1 MSSPACADS
10 EGYDTPRQQRED
22 TTIFM
27 VAKDS
32 YEACHGNHIE
42 MPQSAAAGV
51 ARLGALRLTHR
62 TWKHWPGG
70 STFPS
75 LPVPHA
81 SNLAWHLTSESNS
94 PHAGCTLLHGWGSAA
109 SFVIASLSKKKK
121 KTCLHLV
128 TCWPVT
134 PAWYM
139 KAGVSSSFKK
149 HHRLHHKSAPIV
161 QMHQAVR

>member
-121 KTCLHLV
+121 KLASIWSRVGLSLQPGIWRLV
-128 TCWPVT
+128 L
-134 PAWYM
+134 A
-139 KAGVSSSFKK
+139 AA
-149 HHRLHHKSAPIV
+149 LKSITGYTTRVLP
-161 QMHQAVR
+161 